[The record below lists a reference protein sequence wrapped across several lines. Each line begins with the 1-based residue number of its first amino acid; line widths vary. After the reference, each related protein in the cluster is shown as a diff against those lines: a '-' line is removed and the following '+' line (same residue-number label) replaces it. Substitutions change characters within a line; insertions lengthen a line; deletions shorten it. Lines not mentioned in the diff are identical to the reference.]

1 MRPSSPLIVRPTR
14 RLSGRVRLPGDK
26 SLSHRALL
34 FSALAD
40 GDSTVRNCL
49 AAGVTDAMIDCLRDL
64 GVEITTIDGAREKG
78 AATADLHIRGR
89 GLRGCV
95 APDRPLFC
103 RGSATTMRLL
113 AGVLA
118 CQSFE
123 SILDG
128 SDRLRKRPMDRVVEP
143 LKSKGANIIT
153 ENGNAP
159 LSFSPS
165 RIVPSVHELPVA
177 SAQVKSALLLA
188 GLYTSGSTTVTEPH
202 ASRDHTERLLRC
214 MGLPLDSHT
223 DAKGRHMVTLP
234 DGTDRLPPLD
244 MRIPGDPSSAA
255 FLLVAGLLL
264 PDAQV
269 TVEDLCL
276 NPGRIGLIEVLQ
288 SMGADL
294 TVSNVGESNGEP
306 TGSVTARTGNLQGTG
321 VSGSVVARMIDEFP
335 IFAVVSTQAHGITTV
350 SGAKELRLKE
360 SDRIDALA
368 DELNRMGAGMVTLA
382 DGFVVKGPK
391 RLRGAK
397 VNARGDHRLA
407 MSLIIAGLIADG
419 ETVVEGA
426 DVIHDSF
433 PHFPEIM
440 AGLGADLRW

>member
-1 MRPSSPLIVRPTR
+1 
-14 RLSGRVRLPGDK
+14 
-26 SLSHRALL
+26 
-34 FSALAD
+34 
-40 GDSTVRNCL
+40 
-49 AAGVTDAMIDCLRDL
+49 MIDCLRDL
-64 GVEITTIDGAREKG
+64 GVEITILDGASGDR
-78 AATADLHIRGR
+78 AARADLLIRGR
-89 GLRGCV
+89 GLHGCA
-95 APDRPLFC
+95 APDQPLFC

-143 LKSKGANIIT
+143 LRSKGAKIIS

-165 RIVPSVHELPVA
+165 RMVSSVHELPVA

-188 GLYTSGSTTVTEPH
+188 GLYTSGTTTVIEPH

-214 MGLPLDSHT
+214 MGLPLDSHI
-223 DAKGRHMVTLP
+223 DANGRNVVTLANGM
-234 DGTDRLPPLD
+234 DSLPALN
-244 MRIPGDPSSAA
+244 MRIPGDPSSSA
-255 FLLVAGLLL
+255 FLLVAGLVL
-264 PDAQV
+264 PDAKV

-276 NPGRIGLIEVLQ
+276 NPGRIGLLEALQ

-294 TVSNVGESNGEP
+294 TVSDAGESNGEP
-306 TGSVTARTGNLQGTG
+306 TGSVTAHSGELHGTS
-321 VSGSVVARMIDEFP
+321 VSGPVVARMIDEFP
-335 IFAVVSTQAHGITTV
+335 IFAVAATQARGITTV
-350 SGAKELRLKE
+350 SGATELRHKE

-368 DELNRMGAGMVTLA
+368 DELNRMGAGIVTLA

-391 RLRGAK
+391 RLHGAK

-407 MSLIIAGLIADG
+407 MSLIIAGFIAEG

-433 PHFPEIM
+433 PHFTELM
-440 AGLGADLRW
+440 AGLGADLQW